1 MKKKIAF
8 VSVVDWPFVSH
19 RLPLAIQLI
28 EEGYEVCLFT
38 KNTGKFIELQKL
50 GIKCFDFEIKRSKI
64 NLFYELKLI
73 IKLRLLLKSYKPDIL
88 YLITLKPILYG
99 SLVDFFK
106 FKKYIKI
113 YAVTGLGYVF
123 MNKKVFFKRFIIKMI
138 FKFLLNSKNS
148 FFVFQN
154 NDDKS
159 TIGKYVNIE
168 NKHVLVKGVGVDH
181 KIFKIDSERNNNKI
195 NILFPARMVKD
206 KGFYEY
212 VLAAQK
218 LLIKYKGKIRFY
230 LAGGIDNESACG
242 ISEKEVFKYCD
253 QKSIIW
259 LNHQS
264 NMKKTLLNIDIVCLP
279 SYGEGLPKALVEGMA
294 MSCAIIATD
303 VPGCRECV
311 NDGFNGFLVKPQNFL
326 DLANKLEILINDKP
340 LIKKMGSNSRKLFLD
355 QMTQKKSI
363 TSNINFINKIYYD
376 TRK

>member
-28 EEGYEVCLFT
+28 KEGYEVCLFT
-38 KNTGKFIELQKL
+38 KNTGKFSELQKL
-50 GIKCFDFEIKRSKI
+50 GIKCFDFEIKRSKTNI
-64 NLFYELKLI
+64 LYELKLI
-73 IKLRLLLKSYKPDIL
+73 LRLNKLLKFYNPDIL

-99 SLVDFFK
+99 SLVDFFNL
-106 FKKYIKI
+106 KKYTKI

-123 MNKKVFFKRFIIKMI
+123 MNKKAFFKRLILKII
-138 FKFLLNSKNS
+138 FKFFLNSKKS
-148 FFVFQN
+148 FFIFQN

-168 NKHVLVKGVGVDH
+168 NKYVLIKGVGVDH
-181 KIFKIDSERNNNKI
+181 KIFKIDRERHNNKI

-212 VLAAQK
+212 VLAAQH
-218 LLIKYKGKIRFY
+218 LIKTHRDKIIFY

-264 NMKKTLLNIDIVCLP
+264 NMKKTLLNTDIVCLP

-294 MSCAIIATD
+294 MSCAIVASD

-311 NDGFNGFLVKPQNFL
+311 NDGFNGFLVKPQNYL

-340 LIKKMGSNSRKLFLD
+340 LTKKMGSNSRKLFLD
-355 QMTQKKSI
+355 QMTQEKSI
-363 TSNINFINKIYYD
+363 SSNINFISKVFVNIK
-376 TRK
+376 K